1 MARRIHM
8 KSIGLSMA
16 GLLILGKQGYSYPP
30 NQSFP
35 EEMFVFPEI
44 ALFLMLGLR
53 IVLLIVGRVR
63 ICRPLTLSPGPARG
77 DMAGESPAIALNQ
90 QRKSV
95 VMVLTGRICPREK
108 SGQSVYGC

>member
-53 IVLLIVGRVR
+53 IVLLIVGRVK
-63 ICRPLTLSPGPARG
+63 ICRPLTLSPGACTWGHGWRV
-77 DMAGESPAIALNQ
+77 ACNCA
-90 QRKSV
+90 
-95 VMVLTGRICPREK
+95 
-108 SGQSVYGC
+108 